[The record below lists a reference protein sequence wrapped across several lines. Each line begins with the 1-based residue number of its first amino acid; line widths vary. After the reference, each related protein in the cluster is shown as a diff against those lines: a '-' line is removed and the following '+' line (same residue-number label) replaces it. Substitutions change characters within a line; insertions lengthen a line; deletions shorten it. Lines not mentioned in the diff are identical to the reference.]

1 MRTFKNNILN
11 EARIQRTI
19 DPKIWASMSSMS
31 SRMRSTLGEDARVMK
46 KDSKEV
52 LLQKYVAGL
61 LTMKVECPHNI
72 SDIDK
77 LKAYKNIGNAYIN
90 AGGDITSIQKLY
102 VENGG
107 KFDGEI
113 NQEPE
118 TQDYPDYDDVSTD
131 NVDDAIQDEPD
142 VVDEPV
148 SVNRGFDDSIKQHEE
163 PVVDNSDD
171 VEDDNTDTKEIST
184 DYPDYDDVSTDDGI
198 DEDPITIG
206 EKYDSMKPY
215 FKTVG
220 TSLRKANV
228 GDFLVW
234 DENDGL
240 VLSNDVQNA
249 IAKCVLTT
257 YNTLDKKPVFMVI
270 GDDTV
275 TLGNVGNNGVYDD
288 YYFKKKL
295 VGASQKL
302 QITAGSNYYYQEEV
316 KGEFY
321 TSILSDNGNNAASVA
336 KSLPMKKLNLTGL
349 NDSQMNEVKQEIIE
363 HAYLPTLPELNKVE
377 DIIGTGRYWTS
388 SVTDKGEANIMLQVN
403 PDKIF
408 KIADPNVKAKV
419 VSFIKF

>member
-1 MRTFKNNILN
+1 MKTFKNNILN
-11 EARIQRTI
+11 EARVQRTI

-31 SRMRSTLGEDARVMK
+31 SRMRSTLGEEARVMK
-46 KDSKEV
+46 KDTKEI

-77 LKAYKNIGNAYIN
+77 LKAYKNIGDAYIN

-113 NQEPE
+113 SQEPVN
-118 TQDYPDYDDVSTD
+118 QDYPDYDDVSIDDT
-131 NVDDAIQDEPD
+131 VD
-142 VVDEPV
+142 DEPV
-148 SVNRGFDDSIKQHEE
+148 NVNRGFDDSIKQHEE
-163 PVVDNSDD
+163 PVVDNPADI
-171 VEDDNTDTKEIST
+171 EDDNIDSEETSN
-184 DYPDYDDVSTDDGI
+184 DYPDYDEVSTEDDI
-198 DEDPITIG
+198 DEEPITIG

-220 TSLRKANV
+220 NSLRKANI

-240 VLSNDVQNA
+240 ILSNDAQNA

-257 YNTLDKKPVFMVI
+257 YKTLDKKPVFMVMN
-270 GDDTV
+270 DETV
-275 TLGNVGNNGVYDD
+275 TLGNAGNNGVYDD

-321 TSILSDNGNNAASVA
+321 TSILSDNGNNAASAA

-349 NDSQMNEVKQEIIE
+349 NDTQINEVKQEITE

-377 DIIGTGRYWTS
+377 DIIGSGRYWTS
-388 SVTDKGEANIMLQVN
+388 SVADKGESNIMLQVN
-403 PDKIF
+403 PDKVF

-419 VSFIKF
+419 VSFIRF

>member
-11 EARIQRTI
+11 EARVQRTI

-31 SRMRSTLGEDARVMK
+31 SRMRSTLGEDAKVMK

-77 LKAYKNIGNAYIN
+77 LRAYKNIGDAYIN

-113 NQEPE
+113 NQEPVK
-118 TQDYPDYDDVSTD
+118 QDYPDYDDVSTD
-131 NVDDAIQDEPD
+131 DTVDD
-142 VVDEPV
+142 VVDNEPETGDEPV
-148 SVNRGFDDSIKQHEE
+148 KVNKGFDDSIKQHDE
-163 PVVDNSDD
+163 PFVDNS
-171 VEDDNTDTKEIST
+171 EDNNIDTEETSN
-184 DYPDYDDVSTDDGI
+184 DYPDYDEVSTEDDI
-198 DEDPITIG
+198 EEEPTTIG

-220 TSLRKANV
+220 NSLRKANV

-240 VLSNDVQNA
+240 ILSNDAQNA

-257 YNTLDKKPVFMVI
+257 YKTLDKRPVFMAI
-270 GDDTV
+270 DDETV
-275 TLGNVGNNGVYDD
+275 TLGNAGNNGVYDD

-295 VGASQKL
+295 VGAGQKL
-302 QITAGSNYYYQEEV
+302 QVTAGSNYYYQEEV

-336 KSLPMKKLNLTGL
+336 KTLLIKNLNLTGL
-349 NDSQMNEVKQEIIE
+349 SDSQVNEVKQEIVE

-388 SVTDKGEANIMLQVN
+388 SITDKGEANIMLQVN
-403 PDKIF
+403 PDKVF

-419 VSFIKF
+419 VSFIRF

>member
-1 MRTFKNNILN
+1 MRLFKHNILN
-11 EARIQRTI
+11 EARVQRTI
-19 DPKIWASMSSMS
+19 EPKIWASMSSMS
-31 SRMRSTLGEDARVMK
+31 SRMRATLGEDARVMK

-61 LTMKVECPHNI
+61 LTMKVGCPHNI

-77 LKAYKNIGNAYIN
+77 LKAYKNIGDAYIN
-90 AGGDITSIQKLY
+90 AGGNITDIQKLY

-113 NQEPE
+113 NQEQPAK
-118 TQDYPDYDDVSTD
+118 QDYPDYDDVSTD
-131 NVDDAIQDEPD
+131 DVDDTIQDEPEVD
-142 VVDEPV
+142 DEPIK
-148 SVNRGFDDSIKQHEE
+148 VNRGFDDSIMQHNE
-163 PVVDNSDD
+163 PEVDNT
-171 VEDDNTDTKEIST
+171 EDDNEDIDTEETSG
-184 DYPDYDDVSTDDGI
+184 DYPDYDEVSTEDDI
-198 DEDPITIG
+198 DEPTTIG

-220 TSLRKANV
+220 NSLRKANV

-240 VLSNDVQNA
+240 ILSNDAQNA

-257 YNTLDKKPVFMVI
+257 YKTLDKKPVFMII
-270 GDDTV
+270 GDETV
-275 TLGNVGNNGVYDD
+275 TLGNAGNNGVYDD

-295 VGASQKL
+295 VGAGQKL

-316 KGEFY
+316 KGQFY
-321 TSILSDNGNNAASVA
+321 TSILSDNDNNAASA
-336 KSLPMKKLNLTGL
+336 SRSLPIKKLNLAGL
-349 NDSQMNEVKQEIIE
+349 NNSQMNEVKQEIVE
-363 HAYLPTLPELNKVE
+363 HSYLPTLPELNKVE

-388 SVTDKGEANIMLQVN
+388 SVTDHGNANIMLQVN
-403 PDKIF
+403 PDKVF
-408 KIADPNVKAKV
+408 KIDDPNIKAKV

>member
-11 EARIQRTI
+11 EARVQRTI
-19 DPKIWASMSSMS
+19 DLKIWASMSSMS

-46 KDSKEV
+46 KDSKEI

-77 LKAYKNIGNAYIN
+77 LKAYKNIGDAYIN

-113 NQEPE
+113 SQEPVK
-118 TQDYPDYDDVSTD
+118 QDYPDYDDVSTD
-131 NVDDAIQDEPD
+131 DTVDDEPE

-148 SVNRGFDDSIKQHEE
+148 KVSRGFDDSIKQHEE
-163 PVVDNSDD
+163 PVVDNS
-171 VEDDNTDTKEIST
+171 EDDNIDSEETSN
-184 DYPDYDDVSTDDGI
+184 DYPDYDDVSMEDDI
-198 DEDPITIG
+198 DEEPITIG

-220 TSLRKANV
+220 NSLRKANI

-240 VLSNDVQNA
+240 VLSNDAQNA

-257 YNTLDKKPVFMVI
+257 YKTLDKKPVFMVMS
-270 GDDTV
+270 DETV
-275 TLGNVGNNGVYDD
+275 TLGNAGNNGVYDD

-321 TSILSDNGNNAASVA
+321 TNILSDNGNNAASAA

-349 NDSQMNEVKQEIIE
+349 NDAQINEVKQEITE

-377 DIIGTGRYWTS
+377 DIIGSGRYWTS
-388 SVTDKGEANIMLQVN
+388 SVTDKGESNIMLQVN
-403 PDKIF
+403 PDKVF

-419 VSFIKF
+419 VSFIRF

>member
-31 SRMRSTLGEDARVMK
+31 SRMRSTLGEDAKVMK
-46 KDSKEV
+46 KDSEQV

-90 AGGDITSIQKLY
+90 AGGNITAIQKLY

-113 NQEPE
+113 NDEPVSN
-118 TQDYPDYDDVSTD
+118 DYPDYDEVSTD
-131 NVDDAIQDEPD
+131 DDTTDTVQT
-142 VVDEPV
+142 VDEPV
-148 SVNRGFDDSIKQHEE
+148 TQNHGFDDTIKQHEE
-163 PVVDNSDD
+163 P
-171 VEDDNTDTKEIST
+171 EDTTDNTDIEEEPVSN
-184 DYPDYDDVSTDDGI
+184 DYPDYDEVSTNDTEDDVV
-198 DEDPITIG
+198 EEEPVTMG

-220 TSLRKANV
+220 NSLRKANV

-234 DENDGL
+234 NENDGL
-240 VLSNDVQNA
+240 VLSNDAQNA

-257 YNTLDKKPVFMVI
+257 YKTLDKKPVFMVI
-270 GDDTV
+270 SDETV
-275 TLGNVGNNGVYDD
+275 TLGNAGNNGVYDD

-295 VGASQKL
+295 VGAGQRL
-302 QITAGSNYYYQEEV
+302 QVTAGSNYYYQEEV

-321 TSILSDNGNNAASVA
+321 TSILSDNGNNAAATA

-349 NDSQMNEVKQEIIE
+349 NDSQMNEVKHEIVE

-377 DIIGTGRYWTS
+377 DIIGSGRYWTS

-403 PDKIF
+403 PDKVF

-419 VSFIKF
+419 VSFIRF

>member
-1 MRTFKNNILN
+1 MRLIKHNILN
-11 EARIQRTI
+11 EARVQRTI

-77 LKAYKNIGNAYIN
+77 LKAYKNIGDAYIN
-90 AGGDITSIQKLY
+90 AGGNIADIQKLY

-113 NQEPE
+113 KKEPVK
-118 TQDYPDYDDVSTD
+118 QDYPDYDDVSTD
-131 NVDDAIQDEPD
+131 DTIQNEPD
-142 VVDEPV
+142 VVDEPIN
-148 SVNRGFDDSIKQHEE
+148 VNRGFDDSIKQHNEE
-163 PVVDNSDD
+163 PF
-171 VEDDNTDTKEIST
+171 DNTDNSEVDNIDTEETSD
-184 DYPDYDDVSTDDGI
+184 DYPDYDEVSTDDDI
-198 DEDPITIG
+198 EEPTTIG

-215 FKTVG
+215 FKTIG
-220 TSLRKANV
+220 NSLRKANI

-234 DENDGL
+234 DENNGL
-240 VLSNDVQNA
+240 ILSNDAQNA

-257 YNTLDKKPVFMVI
+257 YKTLDKKPVFMII
-270 GDDTV
+270 GDETV
-275 TLGNVGNNGVYDD
+275 TLGNPGNNGVYDD

-295 VGASQKL
+295 VGAGQKL

-321 TSILSDNGNNAASVA
+321 TSILSDNGNNAATTA
-336 KSLPMKKLNLTGL
+336 KSLPMKNLKLAGL
-349 NDSQMNEVKQEIIE
+349 SDSQVNEVKQEIVE

-403 PDKIF
+403 PDKVF
-408 KIADPNVKAKV
+408 KIADPNIKAKV